1 MADLKLTPVV
11 PAGSTT
17 PARPAATSGKADSG
31 FGKVLTKAID
41 TVNQNIEEADKL
53 ATALASGQRA
63 NIHETMIA
71 EEKADISFRML
82 TKTQNK
88 VIEAYQEIM
97 RLQL

>member
-11 PAGSTT
+11 PAGTT
-17 PARPAATSGKADSG
+17 AARQPLASGKADSG
-31 FGKVLTKAID
+31 FGELLTKAINA
-41 TVNQNIEEADKL
+41 VNQNIEEADGL
-53 ATALASGQRA
+53 ATGLASGQHA

-71 EEKADISFRML
+71 AEKADISFRML

-88 VIEAYQEIM
+88 VVEAYQEIM